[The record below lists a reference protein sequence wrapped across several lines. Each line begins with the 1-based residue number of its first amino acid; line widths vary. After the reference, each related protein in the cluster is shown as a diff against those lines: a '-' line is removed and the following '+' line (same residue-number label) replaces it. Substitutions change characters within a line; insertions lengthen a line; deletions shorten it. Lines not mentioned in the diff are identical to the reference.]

1 MLKRDERLSLMRQ
14 KAKEVVQN
22 ISHNA
27 NHLIEGDI
35 DGGATAMCVI
45 YEDKKRLYICEVYIF
60 NDEARCNL
68 RLFSEV

>member
-1 MLKRDERLSLMRQ
+1 MKRDERLSLMRQ

-22 ISHNA
+22 ISPNA

-45 YEDKKRLYICEVYIF
+45 YEDKKDSIF
-60 NDEARCNL
+60 VRSI
-68 RLFSEV
+68 FSTMRQSVI